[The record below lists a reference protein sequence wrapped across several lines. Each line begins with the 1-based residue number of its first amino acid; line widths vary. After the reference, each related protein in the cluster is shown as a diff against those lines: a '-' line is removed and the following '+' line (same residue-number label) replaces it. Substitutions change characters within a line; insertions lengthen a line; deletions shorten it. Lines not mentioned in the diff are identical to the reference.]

1 MNECPLQK
9 TKMIAV
15 IYIWNLFFLTGTV
28 SFQKGVENERE
39 YRSKYSTK
47 IILPKAPMLSYA
59 PSFLVNYDT
68 KTAQKFKEIAY
79 RKVPQKFQN
88 SCGGGVGPSLEN
100 TQIKASFFLASLR
113 DWIGPVGQL
122 SEKDFGLAKGN

>member
-1 MNECPLQK
+1 MVRNEWMNVLYKK

-59 PSFLVNYDT
+59 PSFWVNYDT

-79 RKVPQKFQN
+79 RKVP
-88 SCGGGVGPSLEN
+88 
-100 TQIKASFFLASLR
+100 
-113 DWIGPVGQL
+113 
-122 SEKDFGLAKGN
+122 